1 MYQTRENHSMS
12 AEHSNQN
19 QGQNLQIGEIFADA
33 VERVAP
39 GTVAV
44 HGRRR
49 LPATGTVWSVDGG
62 NAVIVTAS
70 HVIEREEQLAIRL
83 HDETRVP
90 ATLVG
95 RDLSRDIAV
104 LRAETSALAPITRRE
119 GEARVGSMVMAVGR
133 PWAVSPQASFGT
145 VNAVGMYRF
154 RRSRSAF
161 VIHADVTML
170 PGFSGGPLIDAAGS
184 VMGINTSG
192 LGRWGGV
199 TIPVDQ
205 IQRVADDIVAYGY
218 VRSAWIGVT
227 VQPVELPA
235 QSRDQ
240 VDGQET
246 GLLVSGIA
254 ADSPAAQAGL
264 LVGDILVTLAGQPLT
279 DPLDLKHLLGGD
291 LIGTSLDIAGL
302 RGGAAQT
309 VTVEPVEHP
318 DQKIS

>member
-1 MYQTRENHSMS
+1 MS
-12 AEHSNQN
+12 STSPESSSQHV
-19 QGQNLQIGEIFADA
+19 GDVFADA
-33 VERVAP
+33 IERAAP
-39 GTVAV
+39 GVVAV

-49 LPATGTVWSVDGG
+49 LPATGTIWSTDDSS
-62 NAVIVTAS
+62 AVIVTAS
-70 HVIEREEQLAIRL
+70 HVVEREDKLAIRL
-83 HDETRVP
+83 PDESQVNVS
-90 ATLVG
+90 LVG

-104 LRAETSALAPITRRE
+104 LRAEATGMTPVTRRD
-119 GEARVGSMVMAVGR
+119 GDARVGTMVMAVGR

-145 VNAVGMYRF
+145 INAVGMYRF

-170 PGFSGGPLIDAAGS
+170 PGFSGGPLIDAAGQ
-184 VMGINTSG
+184 VLGINTSG

-205 IQRVADDIVAYGY
+205 IERVTNDIVQYGY
-218 VRSAWIGVT
+218 VRTAWIGVT

-235 QSRDQ
+235 QSRDAFADQ
-240 VDGQET
+240 DT

-254 ADSPAAQAGL
+254 PGSPAEGAGL
-264 LVGDILVTLAGQPLT
+264 FVGDILVTLAGQPLT

-291 LIGTSLDIAGL
+291 LIGTSLDIAAL

-309 VTVEPVEHP
+309 FAVEPVEHP
-318 DQKIS
+318 EQKQP

>member
-1 MYQTRENHSMS
+1 MRQIRENDSMS
-12 AEHSNQN
+12 AEQSNQP
-19 QGQNLQIGEIFADA
+19 QHQNLQIGEVFADA
-33 VERVAP
+33 VERAAP
-39 GTVAV
+39 GVVAV

-49 LPATGTVWSVDGG
+49 LPATGTTWSVDGA
-62 NAVIVTAS
+62 NTVVVTAS
-70 HVIEREEQLAIRL
+70 HVIEREENLAIRL
-83 HDETRVP
+83 PDESRVP

-104 LRAETSALAPITRRE
+104 LRAETASLAPITRRE

-170 PGFSGGPLIDAAGS
+170 PGFSGGPLIDATGA

-218 VRSAWIGVT
+218 VRNAWIGVT

-235 QSRDQ
+235 QSREGL
-240 VDGQET
+240 DGQDT
-246 GLLVSGIA
+246 GLLVAGIA
-254 ADSPAAQAGL
+254 AESPASRAGL

-291 LIGTSLDIAGL
+291 LIGTSLDLAGL

-309 VTVEPVEHP
+309 FTVEPVEHP
-318 DQKIS
+318 DQKQS

>member
-1 MYQTRENHSMS
+1 MSIDANNH
-12 AEHSNQN
+12 
-19 QGQNLQIGEIFADA
+19 QIGDIFADA

-39 GTVAV
+39 GVVAV

-49 LPATGTVWSVDGG
+49 LPATGSVWSVDGA

-70 HVIEREEQLAIRL
+70 HVIEREDQLAIRL
-83 HDETRVP
+83 PDESHVP
-90 ATLVG
+90 VNLIG
-95 RDLSRDIAV
+95 RDLSHDIAV
-104 LRAETSALAPITRRE
+104 LRVETTRLSPVTRRE
-119 GEARVGSMVMAVGR
+119 GDARVGTMVMAVGR

-145 VNAVGMYRF
+145 INAVGTYRF

-170 PGFSGGPLIDAAGS
+170 PGFSGGPLIDAAGN
-184 VMGINTSG
+184 VLGINTSG

-205 IQRVADDIVAYGY
+205 IQRVTDDIVEYGY

-235 QSRDQ
+235 QSREALD
-240 VDGQET
+240 DQET

-254 ADSPAAQAGL
+254 ADSPAERAGL
-264 LVGDILVTLAGQPLT
+264 FVGDILVTLAGQPLT

-291 LIGTSLDIAGL
+291 LIGTSLDINAL
-302 RGGAAQT
+302 RGGTGQIFA
-309 VTVEPVEHP
+309 VEPVEHP
-318 DQKIS
+318 DQNRS